1 MLLSANIT
9 SQLQELM
16 SRLIETGV
24 TLGERVLAALVIFIV
39 GKYIIKWINRLFAK
53 VLENRKVEAGVQTF
67 LRRMVNRLMIIML
80 AMAELGRLGIE
91 LTGFAAL
98 LASAGVAVGMALSGN
113 LQNLAGGL
121 IILVFRP
128 YKVGDYIESG
138 TGASGTVQEIQ
149 IFHTVLVTPDNKV
162 IYAPN
167 GVMSNALCTNYS
179 HKEERRVDFTFSFE
193 YGEDFEKVRAVLLK
207 VIAADSRILT
217 TPEPFIELGAMAD
230 SSVNVTVRVWV
241 KSADYWNVFFGMN
254 KEVYA
259 TFNKEGIN
267 IPYPQ
272 MVVHN
277 AN

>member
-16 SRLIETGV
+16 SRLIESGV

-67 LRRMVNRLMIIML
+67 LRSMVNILMIIML
-80 AMAELGRLGIE
+80 AMAVIGRLGIE

-259 TFNKEGIN
+259 TFNKVGIN

>member
-9 SQLQELM
+9 SQLQELV
-16 SRLIETGV
+16 SRLIESGV

-67 LRRMVNRLMIIML
+67 LRSMVNILMIIML
-80 AMAELGRLGIE
+80 AMAVIGRLGIE

-162 IYAPN
+162 VYAPN

>member
-1 MLLSANIT
+1 M
-9 SQLQELM
+9 
-16 SRLIETGV
+16 V
-24 TLGERVLAALVIFIV
+24 TI
-39 GKYIIKWINRLFAK
+39 
-53 VLENRKVEAGVQTF
+53 
-67 LRRMVNRLMIIML
+67 LRP
-80 AMAELGRLGIE
+80 
-91 LTGFAAL
+91 
-98 LASAGVAVGMALSGN
+98 VGMALSGN